1 MAQSNA
7 IDVLLK
13 KLEYAFNDIALLNEA
28 LTHRSYAS
36 KNNERLEF
44 LGDGILNFVIADE
57 LFNLYPD
64 VQEGDLSR
72 LRANLVNKESLAEIA
87 NKLNLG
93 EVIKLGSGELKSG
106 GFRRPSILADAVES
120 ILGSVFCDGGF
131 EPARDLIVRL
141 YADRLASPTDLQ
153 SLKDPKTRLQEL
165 LQSRRFYLPDYQV
178 SRITGQS
185 HAQIFHVTCSI
196 KQMSIEVNGEGKS
209 RRKGEQ
215 VAAEKA
221 ITRVEEYFGNNRT
234 AIHGSLRHNDTKAV
248 PPGNKKNG

>member
-1 MAQSNA
+1 MSMAQSKA

-13 KLEYAFNDIALLNEA
+13 KLEYSFNDISLLNEA

-57 LFNLYPD
+57 LFKLYPD

-72 LRANLVNKESLAEIA
+72 LRANLVNKESLAVIA
-87 NKLNLG
+87 NKLDLG

-120 ILGSVFCDGGF
+120 ILGSVYCDAGF
-131 EPARDLIVRL
+131 AAARDLIVRL
-141 YADRLASPTDLQ
+141 YAVRLASPTDLQ
-153 SLKDPKTRLQEL
+153 GLKDPKTRLQEL
-165 LQSRRFYLPDYQV
+165 LQSRRFALPDYQV
-178 SRITGQS
+178 VNISGHA
-185 HAQIFHVTCSI
+185 HAQIFHVKCSI

-215 VAAEKA
+215 IAADKA
-221 ITRVEEYFGNNRT
+221 ISMVTEYLG
-234 AIHGSLRHNDTKAV
+234 K
-248 PPGNKKNG
+248 KKNGR